1 MKSFKLL
8 TIILFLLVGLNV
20 SAQTVSGTLFNLPQ
34 QKVYLNAYTGLGL
47 ETVDSVMLSQDKRV
61 DFNAQL
67 AKGMYQIESE
77 YGLTFDFLYDNKSVK
92 FVLRDINKLNEIEF
106 IDSQLN
112 TDWYRYLV
120 FKAQI
125 IESQDLL
132 KPLLRSYD
140 KKTEF
145 YINAKNEY
153 QKLQNSFVAF
163 TDSLLKNNN
172 YASTLIRVDR
182 FVPLNLDVDFEK
194 QRKELIANFFNEV
207 DFTDLSLIPTNVLT
221 TKIIDFLSIQQ
232 VAGQTRDQQ
241 IMAIVLGID
250 NVLYR
255 ASVSFD
261 MYKFVFQYLMEGFNV
276 LGYEEIVDYMTRIPY
291 SEELQCNEN
300 QYDELL
306 SIVEF
311 NSRVKIGSK
320 AKNISGKTIFDE
332 DFSMYDIDSKFTIVF
347 FWSYTCEHCR
357 ENIVELKSFLD
368 ENPDFSLVAVSVKGD
383 LKKIKNIVKKNK
395 VGGFFYHDGLEWNC
409 PYINDYAVT
418 ATPCFYLLDKD
429 KKIVFK
435 PFDFEELVE
444 FVNIIK
450 Q

>member
-67 AKGMYQIESE
+67 AKGMYQIETE
-77 YGLTFDFLYDNKSVK
+77 YGFTFDFLYDNKSVK

-241 IMAIVLGID
+241 IVAIVLGID

>member
-1 MKSFKLL
+1 MKSFKSL

-20 SAQTVSGTLFNLPQ
+20 SAQTVSGTIFNLLQ

-47 ETVDSVMLSQDKRV
+47 ETIDSVMLSQDKRV

-77 YGLTFDFLYDNKSVK
+77 YGFTFDFLYDNKNVK
-92 FVLRDINKLNEIEF
+92 FVLRDINKLEEIEF
-106 IDSQLN
+106 IDSQQN
-112 TDWYRYLV
+112 SDWYRYLV

-125 IESQDLL
+125 MESQDLL
-132 KPLLRSYD
+132 KPVLRSYD

-182 FVPLNLDVDFEK
+182 FMPLNLDVDFEK

-232 VAGQTRDQQ
+232 VAGQTHDQQ

-261 MYKFVFQYLMEGFNV
+261 MYKFVFQYLIEGFNV

-300 QYDELL
+300 QYNELL

-332 DFSMYDIDSKFTIVF
+332 DFSMYDIDNKFTIVF

-418 ATPCFYLLDKD
+418 VTPSFYLLDKD
-429 KKIVFK
+429 KKILFK

>member
-1 MKSFKLL
+1 MKSFKYL
-8 TIILFLLVGLNV
+8 TIILFLFVGLKV

-67 AKGMYQIESE
+67 AKGMYQIETE
-77 YGLTFDFLYDNKSVK
+77 YGFTFDFLYDDKSVK

-112 TDWYRYLV
+112 SDWYRYLV

-125 IESQDLL
+125 MESQDLL
-132 KPLLRSYD
+132 KPVIRSYD

-153 QKLQNSFVAF
+153 QKLQDSFVAF
-163 TDSLLKNNN
+163 TDSLLKNDN

-182 FVPLNLDVDFEK
+182 FVSLNLDVDFEK
-194 QRKELIANFFNEV
+194 QRKELIDNFFNEV
-207 DFTDLSLIPTNVLT
+207 DFTDLSLIPTNILT

-232 VAGQTRDQQ
+232 VAGQTHDQQ

-255 ASVSFD
+255 ASISFE
-261 MYKFVFQYLMEGFNV
+261 MYKFIFKYLMEGFNV

-291 SEELQCNEN
+291 SEEIDCTEE
-300 QYDELL
+300 QYNELL
-306 SIVEF
+306 SIAEF
-311 NSRVKIGSK
+311 NSRARIGSV
-320 AKNISGKTIFDE
+320 AENISGKTIFNE
-332 DFSMYDIDSKFTIVF
+332 EFSLYNIDNDYTIVY
-347 FWSYTCEHCR
+347 FWSYTCSHCR
-357 ENIVELKSFLD
+357 ENIKDLKSFLD
-368 ENPDFSLVAVSVKGD
+368 DNPNFSLVAVSVKGE
-383 LKKIKNIVKKNK
+383 LRKIKNIVKKNK
-395 VGGFFYHDGLEWNC
+395 VKGFFYHDGLEWNC
-409 PYINDYAVT
+409 PYVDDYAVT
-418 ATPCFYLLDKD
+418 ATPSFYLLDKD

-435 PFDFEELVE
+435 PFDFEEFVE